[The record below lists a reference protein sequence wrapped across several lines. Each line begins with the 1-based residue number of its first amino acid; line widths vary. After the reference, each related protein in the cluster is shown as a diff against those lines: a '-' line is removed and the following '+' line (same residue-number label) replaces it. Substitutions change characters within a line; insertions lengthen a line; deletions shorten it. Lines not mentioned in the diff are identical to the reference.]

1 MRTDKWQY
9 IGPKDNRK
17 YPNIETKSNQLLNT
31 SLEDLDFDKRC
42 NHLYL
47 RCEFKDH
54 GANVEGSQVPVG
66 GPPPAASPSGTNTL
80 KWGARKGKSPSFDP
94 LSLFR
99 VFTSKGA

>member
-9 IGPKDNRK
+9 IGPKDDRK
-17 YPNIETKSNQLLNT
+17 YPNIETKSDQLLNT

-47 RCEFKDH
+47 RCEFEDR
-54 GANVEGSQVPVG
+54 GANPEISQVPPR
-66 GPPPAASPSGTNTL
+66 GPPPVTSRSGTNAH
-80 KWGARKGKSPSFDP
+80 KWGARKGKSSSFDP